1 MKKKPQ
7 RMWVYRP
14 PKPPKPEVPARTKT
28 VVEAKAQELVEKV
41 LKPQHVQP
49 PPESAQFNY
58 IVDIYTK
65 WYRNYF
71 YFCARY
77 ACPGPNAL
85 APFFETK
92 FARLEYVGGNNQFNL
107 SFMRHTGEWIE
118 LHANLSLDECLA
130 AIKTEPFF
138 IP

>member
-41 LKPQHVQP
+41 LKPQHVHP